1 MFLFLIIL
9 ILLGALMEI
18 LSLRRDPSL
27 LEMDYSI
34 STDAAEPGKPFAVQT
49 VLTNKSRIPVSYL
62 AVREYYPEYAV
73 VPDGVTTQAAR
84 TGLLVRNIC
93 RMKSRR
99 RKKLAL
105 EVSISKRGVH
115 IFTADSIE
123 FGDFLGFRVISKKIA
138 LQREIVIYPEAL
150 ENPGLSQ
157 ALSSFCGDIAA
168 RRFLIRDPILTAGAR
183 EYTAREPMK
192 EIHWPQTA
200 KRGCLMVREFEYS
213 RQPSACVIL
222 NVEGAGPEESDM
234 DKLCSVTRAVCQA
247 LINTGASVSF
257 FTNAQLKRKER
268 WGVWKCE
275 ASPLYMGMLLEGLGR
290 ATSTAAAT
298 ADRLLR
304 QALRESDPDAAFIA
318 VMPEYDTSGTQLIET
333 LRQKT
338 GREILLING

>member
-257 FTNAQLKRKER
+257 LRTRSSSGRSGGAYGSARLHRCIWECSSR
-268 WGVWKCE
+268 GS
-275 ASPLYMGMLLEGLGR
+275 AGRLPLPLPQRTGFCGKPCAR
-290 ATSTAAAT
+290 AIRTP
-298 ADRLLR
+298 RLLR
-304 QALRESDPDAAFIA
+304 LCLN
-318 VMPEYDTSGTQLIET
+318 MT
-333 LRQKT
+333 LRA
-338 GREILLING
+338 RSL